1 MTLYI
6 SKEFNLYEFE
16 AWGEGLAVYKKL
28 EEYDVI
34 EEAEEYIADHLS
46 HGDIIT
52 EKNINDFLRFE
63 MEYFID
69 DVEAEQAEELIQYFM
84 EKGIEHGYLHGVKSW
99 LDTMELVTDNN
110 DDDYVIRYTIKDD
123 DIYIEGGKLYIINRP
138 LKQVS
143 IFKAVGNQ
151 VIYDGYEEL

>member
-6 SKEFNLYEFE
+6 SKEFNLSEFE
-16 AWGEGLAVYKKL
+16 AWGGGLAVYNKL
-28 EEYDVI
+28 EEYDVMD
-34 EEAEEYIADHLS
+34 EAQEYIEDHLS

-52 EKNINDFLRFE
+52 ETNINDFLWFE

-69 DVEAEQAEELIQYFM
+69 DVEAEQSEELIQYFM
-84 EKGIEHGYLHGVKSW
+84 EKGTEYGYLYGVSSW
-99 LDTMELVTDNN
+99 LDTIELMTDNN
-110 DDDYVIRYTIKDD
+110 DDDYVIRYKVNNEDVYMT
-123 DIYIEGGKLYIINRP
+123 GGKLYIINRP

>member
-6 SKEFNLYEFE
+6 SKEFNLNEFE
-16 AWGEGLAVYKKL
+16 AWGRGLDVYNKIV
-28 EEYDVI
+28 EYDVI
-34 EEAEEYIADHLS
+34 EEAEEYIESRLS

-52 EKNINDFLRFE
+52 EKHLNDFLQFE

-69 DVEAEQAEELIQYFM
+69 DVESEQAEELIQYYM
-84 EKGIEHGYLHGVKSW
+84 DKGLDHGYLYGVSSW
-99 LDTMELVTDNN
+99 LDTTELMTDNN
-110 DDDYVIRYTIKDD
+110 DDDYVIRYVIKDD
-123 DIYIEGGKLYIINRP
+123 DIYMEGNKLYIINRP

-143 IFKAVGNQ
+143 IFKTVGNQ